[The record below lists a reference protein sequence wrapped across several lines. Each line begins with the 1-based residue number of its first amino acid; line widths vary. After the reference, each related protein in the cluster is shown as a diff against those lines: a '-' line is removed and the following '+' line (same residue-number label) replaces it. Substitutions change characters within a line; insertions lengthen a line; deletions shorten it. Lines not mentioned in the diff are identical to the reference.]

1 MTTSQ
6 AAILAP
12 VPPVGRY
19 ILFTLATDAT
29 PATLRESLAR
39 LKPLVDGEHTLL
51 ALGPQLVQAL
61 GAEVPGLRE
70 FPALQG
76 PEVDVPSSPTAMLCK
91 GLTRSRSVRYSLS
104 PRSPIRDQATAF
116 RVRSSEPL
124 RPVSGGVLFTL
135 LWLMFRLPHL
145 RPQARAERPPQW
157 WAPPG
162 FCRPPRRR
170 CRTT

>member
-70 FPALQG
+70 FPALKG
-76 PEVDVPSSPTAMLCK
+76 PGVDVPSSVA
-91 GLTRSRSVRYSLS
+91 TRR
-104 PRSPIRDQATAF
+104 ATCCC
-116 RVRSSEPL
+116 
-124 RPVSGGVLFTL
+124 RPVPSKEP
-135 LWLMFRLPHL
+135 WRL
-145 RPQARAERPPQW
+145 RCTSTARWMAFATN
-157 WAPPG
+157 WAPAATG
-162 FCRPPRRR
+162 M
-170 CRTT
+170 T